1 MSDAIIQENN
11 TTFPTD
17 AKLRKKVIEKWN
29 KIKTLLQLI
38 IVNIMFVGY
47 DSVFIFL
54 YYTEMYQYVKRNLKK
69 SLYACKKNKFIL

>member
-1 MSDAIIQENN
+1 LSDAIVQENN

-38 IVNIMFVGY
+38 IVKFMSVGY
-47 DSVFIFL
+47 DSVFFPMF
-54 YYTEMYQYVKRNLKK
+54 Y
-69 SLYACKKNKFIL
+69 